1 MISARQSLGQ
11 GLKAHCNL
19 KLLSSGICSSACV
32 IRQRECWAFD
42 KPDSDPSWALCHD
55 TETRN
60 TYSHLSCGKKKKII
74 YMKIERSSEWADKI
88 LSWAKKN
95 KDGEKVN
102 KAERWANMCVC
113 VCERVRPCIS
123 VCYQLR
129 VCLVFLALTY
139 QSGPAGREQS
149 SVGRRGVS

>member
-11 GLKAHCNL
+11 GLRAHCNL
-19 KLLSSGICSSACV
+19 ELLLSGIGSSACV
-32 IRQRECWAFD
+32 IRQREYWAFD

-55 TETRN
+55 TETQN
-60 TYSHLSCGKKKKII
+60 TCSNLSCGKKKKLYTWKWSDPVSRQIK
-74 YMKIERSSEWADKI
+74 YWVRAR
-88 LSWAKKN
+88 KN

-102 KAERWANMCVC
+102 KAERWENMCVC